1 MIEIEARVMDAM
13 HAHAVEGFPEEVC
26 GVVFAT
32 PGGQVVRRLKNIQN
46 DLHAADPEQHTRTAA
61 TAYCMDSRELF
72 EVEKQAREPGWSIA
86 VFYHSH
92 PQHDA
97 YFSPTDKGQ
106 AAYTDPID
114 GSKTPNYPGATWAVV
129 SVYDRV
135 VRDVQ
140 TYGWDDGA
148 QDFVAVPF
156 TLRRDA

>member
-1 MIEIEARVMDAM
+1 MIEIESRVMHDIR
-13 HAHAVEGFPEEVC
+13 AHAVEGFPDEVC

-32 PGGQVVRRLKNIQN
+32 PGGQQLRRLKNIQN
-46 DLHAADPEQHTRTAA
+46 ELHAADPEQNPRTAA
-61 TAYCMDSRELF
+61 TAYCMDPRELF
-72 EVEKQAREPGWSIA
+72 EIEKQTREPGWRIA

-106 AAYTDPID
+106 ASYTDPVD
-114 GSKTPNYPGATWAVV
+114 GSRGENYPGATWVVV

-140 TYGWDDGA
+140 AYAWDEAA
-148 QDFVAVPF
+148 QDFLATPF
-156 TLRRDA
+156 TVTADA

>member
-1 MIEIEARVMDAM
+1 MIEIESRVMDAM

-32 PGGQVVRRLKNIQN
+32 PSGQVLRRLKNIQN
-46 DLHAADPEQHTRTAA
+46 ELHAADPVQNPRTAT

-72 EVEKQAREPGWSIA
+72 DIEKQARDPGWSIA
-86 VFYHSH
+86 IFYHSH

-106 AAYTDPID
+106 ASYTDPID
-114 GSKTPNYPGATWAVV
+114 GSRGPNYPGATWVVV

-140 TYGWDDGA
+140 AYAWDDAA
-148 QDFVAVPF
+148 QDFVGTPLTV
-156 TLRRDA
+156 RRDA

>member
-1 MIEIEARVMDAM
+1 MIEIESRVIDEMR
-13 HAHAVEGFPEEVC
+13 AHAVEGFPEEVC

-32 PGGQVVRRLKNIQN
+32 PGGQVMRRLTNIQN
-46 DLHAADPEQHTRTAA
+46 ELHAQDPIQHTRTAA

-106 AAYTDPID
+106 ATYTDPID
-114 GSKTPNYPGATWAVV
+114 GSRGPTYPGTTWVVV

-135 VRDVQ
+135 VRDMKAYV
-140 TYGWDDGA
+140 WDDGA
-148 QDFVAVPF
+148 QDFDAAPF
-156 TLRRDA
+156 TVTGA